1 MAITINGNGTITG
14 YTPVPDG
21 SITSAK
27 LASGVGGKILQVQ
40 STTKTDTHSSTDNKA
55 DIPGTDQNGNGSV
68 WCVKITPSATTS
80 KILVQAMVTGTHD
93 SIHGGLWLQRDGS
106 DIAKSTYANGQLA
119 TTKTGYKSW
128 N

>member
-40 STTKTDTHSSTDNKA
+40 STQKQILIRVLIIKQIFRAQIKT
-55 DIPGTDQNGNGSV
+55 
-68 WCVKITPSATTS
+68 ATV
-80 KILVQAMVTGTHD
+80 LFGV
-93 SIHGGLWLQRDGS
+93 
-106 DIAKSTYANGQLA
+106 
-119 TTKTGYKSW
+119 
-128 N
+128 